1 MMTGQ
6 PLPGFRDFF
15 PEEHSA
21 LRAIFSA
28 WREASRRSG
37 FAEYEGPE
45 LEALEL
51 YTEKSGDEIVGQL
64 YHFKDKGDRSV
75 ALRPELTPTFARMV
89 AARHRNYRKPIK
101 WFSIPRLFR
110 YERPQRGRHREHF
123 QWNCDMVGEKTAAA
137 EAELIGTLCLGLSL
151 LGLGPKDVV
160 VKISDRGW
168 WDTFLGGHGVKEDQK
183 AGVLKILDKL
193 EGAPEEEWEKRL
205 GSLGRP
211 VIQAVASGEVRSER
225 LDEVRQG
232 VEALGYAEWCE
243 VDLKVVR
250 GLAYYTG
257 VVFEVHDRAGK
268 FRAVAGGGRYDA
280 LLKKLGGE
288 DLPATGFG
296 MGDAVLAELL
306 AEKKLSRAEAA
317 APEIFVVAERAQ
329 RPLALQLAGS
339 LRRAGQA
346 VDYDPGHGKWAK
358 QLELAEAKGARWAL
372 LAGREAAQGKLTVK
386 ELVSRK
392 QGEICFHAGPGGAIS
407 LEPGVGEWAKVVGS

>member
-1 MMTGQ
+1 M
-6 PLPGFRDFF
+6 
-15 PEEHSA
+15 ES
-21 LRAIFSA
+21 
-28 WREASRRSG
+28 
-37 FAEYEGPE
+37 
-45 LEALEL
+45 LEL

-64 YHFKDKGDRSV
+64 YHFKDKGEREV

-123 QWNCDMVGEKTAAA
+123 QWNCDIVGEKSAAA
-137 EAELIGTLCLGLSL
+137 EAELIATLCLGLSL

-160 VKISDRGW
+160 VKISDRRW
-168 WDTFLGGHGVKEDQK
+168 WDFFLAGQGVREERK
-183 AGVLKILDKL
+183 AEVLKILDKL
-193 EGAPEEEWEKRL
+193 EGAPEEEWKKKL
-205 GSLGRP
+205 GPLAEP
-211 VIQAVASGEVRSER
+211 VTKALASPLIQSPG
-225 LDEVRQG
+225 LDEVRRG
-232 VEALGYAEWCE
+232 VEALGYADWCNT
-243 VDLKVVR
+243 DLRVVR

-268 FRAVAGGGRYDA
+268 LRAVAGGGRYDT

-296 MGDAVLAELL
+296 MGDAVLSELL
-306 AEKKLSRAEAA
+306 AEKKLLKPEPASG
-317 APEIFVVAERAQ
+317 EIFVVAEADQ
-329 RPLALQLAGS
+329 RPLALQLVGA
-339 LRRAGQA
+339 LRRAGHA
-346 VDYDPGHGKWAK
+346 ADYDPGHGKWAK

-386 ELVSRK
+386 ELATRK
-392 QGEICFHAGPGGAIS
+392 QGEISLRPGSGGAIS